1 MAEPYKFPPPP
12 TEISFAL
19 PCSLWNIATKQEKPK
34 HQVAGGKNKI
44 NGHDRELDKI
54 HERQKRGAISIY
66 IQGLKWT
73 GMIENWDLHQQFF
86 ARLLL
91 LLAAPNYLFAFA
103 SLEVHSSATCGKLQ
117 PRLDSPACLLSA
129 HCPQTISS
137 TPFSNNT
144 SKTDTVYQTHLC
156 Q

>member
-1 MAEPYKFPPPP
+1 MWCIMAEPYKSPP
-12 TEISFAL
+12 SHWDVAL
-19 PCSLWNIATKQEKPK
+19 PCSLWNIATKQENPK

-54 HERQKRGAISIY
+54 HERQKRGAISISIY

-91 LLAAPNYLFAFA
+91 LLAAPPITCLHLPPWKCTRQLTVENSSQGWIHQPA
-103 SLEVHSSATCGKLQ
+103 SSLPTDHL
-117 PRLDSPACLLSA
+117 LDSIL
-129 HCPQTISS
+129 QQY
-137 TPFSNNT
+137 
-144 SKTDTVYQTHLC
+144 K
-156 Q
+156 